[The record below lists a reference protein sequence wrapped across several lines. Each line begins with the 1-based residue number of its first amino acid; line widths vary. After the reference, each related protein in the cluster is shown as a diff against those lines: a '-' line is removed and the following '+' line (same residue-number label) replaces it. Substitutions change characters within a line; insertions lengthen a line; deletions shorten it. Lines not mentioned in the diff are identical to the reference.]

1 MSPDEIIGMSIFF
14 GSVVAVIFII
24 VVGSIIKAWL
34 KKGSTT
40 NLSENK
46 EFLDALRE
54 FKQNMERRMSNL
66 EQIVSAEEYAQSPNK
81 SGQEIKK
88 LKSQSAIEL
97 ELDNEARQERKT
109 EETAKLRNM
118 LNQ

>member
-14 GSVVAVIFII
+14 GSVVSVIFIV
-24 VVGSIIKAWL
+24 VVGSIIKTWL
-34 KKGSTT
+34 KKGSNK

-54 FKQNMERRMSNL
+54 FKENMERRMSNI
-66 EQIVSAEEYAQSPNK
+66 EEIVSAEEYSQSSLK
-81 SGQEIKK
+81 SGGEKKK

-97 ELDNEARQERKT
+97 ELEDESRREKKA

>member
-1 MSPDEIIGMSIFF
+1 MSPDELIGMSIFF
-14 GSVVAVIFII
+14 GSVVAIIFII

-34 KKGSTT
+34 NKGSTK

-54 FKQNMERRMSNL
+54 FKENMERRMSNL
-66 EQIVSAEEYAQSPNK
+66 EEIVSDERSTLATST
-81 SGQEIKK
+81 SGKEKK
-88 LKSQSAIEL
+88 NIQNAIEL
-97 ELDNEARQERKT
+97 EFEDESKSDRKA

>member
-14 GSVVAVIFII
+14 GSIVAVIFII
-24 VVGSIIKAWL
+24 TVGSIVKAWL
-34 KKGSTT
+34 KKNSSKS
-40 NLSENK
+40 LSENQ

-54 FKQNMERRMSNL
+54 FKENMERRMSNL
-66 EQIVSAEEYAQSPNK
+66 EEIVSEERFSSLSAK
-81 SGQEIKK
+81 VEKK
-88 LKSQSAIEL
+88 NTQRAIEL
-97 ELDNEARQERKT
+97 EFDDESREERKA